1 VNGLGNRLSEPGLT
15 FVQLATKSYNGKMS
29 IAETIAELY
38 ALPPTERLRIAEAIW
53 DSLDDS
59 AVPNPADQQL
69 RELERRLAVHD
80 ADPTTALTPQEI
92 EERVA
97 RLRSQR

>member
-1 VNGLGNRLSEPGLT
+1 
-15 FVQLATKSYNGKMS
+15 MS
-29 IAETIAELY
+29 ITETIAELY
-38 ALPPTERLRIAEAIW
+38 ALPPIERLRVAEAIW

-59 AVPNPADQQL
+59 AVPSPTEQQL

-80 ADPTTALTPQEI
+80 ADPTTALTPEEI

-97 RLRSQR
+97 RIRRQR